1 MSDNIK
7 DKTVPFPRIQ
17 ATLTLIEAQVA
28 RVKSMIDL
36 KECGDLTLQELENKA
51 LRPLTQIYDSL
62 RNLLKE
68 GKVLEADFELTNDKL
83 GSIFKAIISLPNTFV
98 ALNRKNNW
106 DVTNTVKTI
115 VPELE
120 KSCGLT
126 VANEIEKLLSGMTAT
141 LEDSFGQL

>member
-1 MSDNIK
+1 M
-7 DKTVPFPRIQ
+7 
-17 ATLTLIEAQVA
+17 
-28 RVKSMIDL
+28 
-36 KECGDLTLQELENKA
+36 QELENKA
-51 LRPLTQIYDSL
+51 LRPLTLIYDSL
-62 RNLLKE
+62 RNMLKE

-83 GSIFKAIISLPNTFV
+83 SSIFKAIISLPNTFV

-120 KSCGLT
+120 RSCGAT
-126 VANEIEKLLSGMTAT
+126 VANEIVKLLSGMTAT